1 MVTDGDQT
9 YHSNYFIIPK
19 DIKSLCY
26 MPETNVNTVSQL
38 YLSLKKI
45 ILGNNF
51 MKRNLRMDL
60 E

>member
-38 YLSLKKI
+38 YLSLKK
-45 ILGNNF
+45 
-51 MKRNLRMDL
+51 
-60 E
+60 